1 MIIKRWNGW
10 GDEKTEYPL
19 PDLAKEYLSSLLG
32 EGAKIHDAGFEE
44 VVRSVP
50 ASRLPN
56 HPPISTNSED
66 RVRHACGQSLP
77 DWIALRSGKIRS
89 FPDGVIYPTSDAE
102 IREVIEFSRSNQ
114 FILIPYGGGTSVVR
128 HINPP
133 LGNVPS
139 ITVDLS
145 KLNQLL
151 DLDDNSRIAS
161 FGTGIRGS
169 DLESQLNNVGF
180 TLGHYPQSFEFS
192 TLGGWIA
199 TRSSGQQSYYYGR
212 IEDLFMGGHIETPQG
227 AIDIQHFPASAAGPD
242 LKQIILGS
250 EGRLGI
256 ISRAFVAVRPIPEFE
271 GFYGIFFRD
280 WESGL
285 SAVKEMAQNNL
296 PLSMMRLS
304 DAQETETTLILSGRR
319 SLIRWAKIGLENIGY
334 RDKRCLLIAGIT
346 GGKDHTTRT
355 RKLMFRTCQKYGGLN
370 TGMTIGKMWQKS
382 RFLTPYLRNSLWD
395 AGYAL
400 DTLETAASWNNVQV
414 VKDNT
419 IAAIID
425 TSHGKEEEVLVFG
438 HLSHVYQT
446 GASIY
451 ITYLYRRSTDPDQ
464 NLHRWQEMKNAASEA
479 IIRSGGTISHQ
490 HGVGRDHAPYMESE
504 KGPLGYELLSTL
516 SQCLDPDGLMNPGV
530 LYKTNESRIS

>member
-10 GDEKTEYPL
+10 GDERIEYPL
-19 PDLAKEYLSSLLG
+19 PELAKEYLSRLLR
-32 EGAKIHDAGFEE
+32 EGAKIPDASFKE

-50 ASRLPN
+50 SSRLPG
-56 HPPISTNSED
+56 HPLISTSSED
-66 RVRHACGQSLP
+66 RVRHTCGQSLP
-77 DWIALRSGKIRS
+77 DWIALRSGQIHS
-89 FPDGVIYPTSDAE
+89 FPDGVVYPTSNVE
-102 IREVIEFSRSNQ
+102 IREVIQFSRSNQ

-133 LGNVPS
+133 LGDIPS

-145 KLNQLL
+145 ELNQLL
-151 DLDDNSRIAS
+151 DLDDISQIAS
-161 FGTGIRGS
+161 FGAGTRGP
-169 DLESQLNNVGF
+169 DLERQLNNLGF
-180 TLGHYPQSFEFS
+180 TLGHFPQSFEFS
-192 TLGGWIA
+192 TLGGWVA

-227 AIDIQHFPASAAGPD
+227 AIDIQHYPASAAGPD
-242 LKQIILGS
+242 LKHMILGS

-256 ISRAFVAVRPIPEFE
+256 ISRASVAVRPIPEFE

-280 WESGL
+280 WDNGL
-285 SAVKEMAQNNL
+285 SAVKEMTQNNI

-319 SLIRWAKIGLENIGY
+319 NLIRWAKIGLDKIGY
-334 RDKRCLLIAGIT
+334 HDKRCLLIVGIT
-346 GGKDHTTRT
+346 GDKDRTART
-355 RKLMFRTCQKYGGLN
+355 RRLMIRSCWKNGGLN

-382 RFLTPYLRNSLWD
+382 RFLAPYLRNSLWE

-400 DTLETAASWNNVQV
+400 DTLETAASWNNVQL

-425 TSHGKEEEVLVFG
+425 TCHALGEEVLAFG

-451 ITYLYRRSTDPDQ
+451 ITYLFRRSADADQ

-479 IIRSGGTISHQ
+479 IVDSGGTISHQ
-490 HGVGRDHAPYMESE
+490 HGVGRDHAPYIESE
-504 KGPLGYELLSTL
+504 KGHLGLELISTINQ
-516 SQCLDPDGLMNPGV
+516 SLDPDGLMNPGV
-530 LYKTNESRIS
+530 MYKTDD